1 MMKYFTYKLDL
12 MILNILACV
21 IIVLL
26 TIMTFIFTGNID
38 FIININLFSF
48 VFIFIW
54 LILHEILH
62 GIGFMSLGKV
72 KGKNIVFGSELEKG
86 IFYCMCKEKISKLNI
101 LIALVLP
108 LLLIGIVPYVV
119 GICINNNLLVLLG
132 VFNISGSIGDLLMI
146 IDIIL
151 MPKDILYLDLDD
163 TTSFTILSKDDLS
176 KNKYFSI
183 ILSKHGK
190 YNDSIKA
197 KDYKKIK
204 VSKGSKYFIIFF
216 LLLLIISILDVLGA

>member
-1 MMKYFTYKLDL
+1 MKYFTYKLDL

-38 FIININLFSF
+38 FIIDINLFSF
-48 VFIFIW
+48 ILIFVW
-54 LILHEILH
+54 LVLHELLH
-62 GIGFMSLGKV
+62 GIGFLSLGKV
-72 KGKNIVFGSELEKG
+72 KGANVVFGAELEKG

-101 LIALVLP
+101 LVALVLP
-108 LLLIGIVPYVV
+108 LLLIGIIPYII
-119 GICINNNLLVLLG
+119 GLCINNNLLILLG
-132 VFNISGSIGDLLMI
+132 VFNISGSVGDLLMI

-183 ILSKHGK
+183 ILNKYGK

-204 VSKGSKYFIIFF
+204 VSNGSKYFIIFF
-216 LLLLIISILDVLGA
+216 FILLIVCILDVLGA